1 MVRDDDHFEDFGDLC
16 LENLLYNENVMR
28 QASYEPED
36 YIIDDEDEWYNQT
49 SGG

>member
-1 MVRDDDHFEDFGDLC
+1 MIHDAFDE
-16 LENLLYNENVMR
+16 LEAYEIDMNKFVYNENVVAQM
-28 QASYEPED
+28 SHETED